1 MKFCLSLR
9 MCAGTVSSTTC
20 GRVGFPLVPTLTY
33 TNNLHLVN
41 NFFAEHN
48 IILVLGMLQRLKSF
62 LRKEMK
68 PEFLQSKGNI
78 SNIIRTL
85 TSQSLRQSEFR
96 SEFDSSK
103 LREIR
108 WNRRKNLCTL
118 PLV

>member
-1 MKFCLSLR
+1 

-20 GRVGFPLVPTLTY
+20 GRVGFPLGPTLTY

-48 IILVLGMLQRLKSF
+48 ILVLGMLQRLKSF

-78 SNIIRTL
+78 SNIRTL

>member
-1 MKFCLSLR
+1 
-9 MCAGTVSSTTC
+9 
-20 GRVGFPLVPTLTY
+20 
-33 TNNLHLVN
+33 
-41 NFFAEHN
+41 
-48 IILVLGMLQRLKSF
+48 
-62 LRKEMK
+62 MK
-68 PEFLQSKGNI
+68 PEFLQSKGNV

>member
-9 MCAGTVSSTTC
+9 MCAGTVSSTAC

-33 TNNLHLVN
+33 TNNLYLVN
-41 NFFAEHN
+41 NFFAEHS

-62 LRKEMK
+62 LRKEIQ

-78 SNIIRTL
+78 SNIIITV
-85 TSQSLRQSEFR
+85 TSQSLRQSEFQ

>member
-9 MCAGTVSSTTC
+9 MYAGTVSSTTC

-48 IILVLGMLQRLKSF
+48 ILVLGMLQRLKSF

-108 WNRRKNLCTL
+108 LNRRKNVCTL